1 MELNG
6 WRLQSKRLAAAN
18 STLSR
23 AVHTRSSWL
32 LVGSHQ
38 SGRPMATLIHPHS
51 ESSEVWAGTGGT
63 GSGDDRFAMWSIG
76 FEVFFYRLCESSER
90 YERSP
95 FMRIIRLKEVI
106 DYTGLGRSTIY
117 KYISEGSFPKSV
129 SLGDR
134 AVGWVESEVHDWI
147 LARIEERD
155 LT

>member
-1 MELNG
+1 
-6 WRLQSKRLAAAN
+6 
-18 STLSR
+18 
-23 AVHTRSSWL
+23 
-32 LVGSHQ
+32 
-38 SGRPMATLIHPHS
+38 
-51 ESSEVWAGTGGT
+51 
-63 GSGDDRFAMWSIG
+63 
-76 FEVFFYRLCESSER
+76 
-90 YERSP
+90 
-95 FMRIIRLKEVI
+95 MRIIRLKEVI